1 MNYTYTEFCI
11 EQTIKALEKT
21 EGFFTGHDLGLKVSK
36 YISENIELSDLELK
50 MNSWKNEIRN
60 YYEFAEEEFGVEHR
74 PEEDIE
80 GFIRESIAFS
90 SRILF
95 GLSDTAR
102 SIWTQSVD
110 SKTIMEE
117 LGIDFKKVKKI
128 IFHEI

>member
-1 MNYTYTEFCI
+1 MKCTYTEFCI
-11 EQTIKALEKT
+11 EQTIKALKKN

-36 YISENIELSDLELK
+36 DISENLELSDLVLK

-60 YYEFAEEEFGVEHR
+60 YFEFAEEEFGVEHR

-80 GFIRESIAFS
+80 GLIRESIAFS

-110 SKTIMEE
+110 SKTIMEK
-117 LGIDFKKVKKI
+117 LSIDFKKVKKI

>member
-1 MNYTYTEFCI
+1 MKCTYTEFCI

-21 EGFFTGHDLGLKVSK
+21 EGFFTGHDLGLEVSK
-36 YISENIELSDLELK
+36 NISENLELSDLALE
-50 MNSWKNEIRN
+50 MNLWKNEIRN
-60 YYEFAEEEFGVEHR
+60 YYEFAEEEFGIEHR

-80 GFIRESIAFS
+80 GFIRESVAFS

-102 SIWTQSVD
+102 STWTQPVD
-110 SKTIMEE
+110 SKAIVER
-117 LGIDFKKVKKI
+117 LNGDFKKVKKI

>member
-1 MNYTYTEFCI
+1 MNYTYTEFCV
-11 EQTIKALEKT
+11 EQTIRALKKT

-36 YISENIELSDLELK
+36 YISENLELTDLVPK
-50 MNSWKNEIRN
+50 LNSWKNEIRN
-60 YYEFAEEEFGVEHR
+60 YFEFAEEEFGVEHR

-80 GFIRESIAFS
+80 GLIRESIAFS

-102 SIWTQSVD
+102 STWMQSVD

-117 LGIDFKKVKKI
+117 LSIDFKKVKKI